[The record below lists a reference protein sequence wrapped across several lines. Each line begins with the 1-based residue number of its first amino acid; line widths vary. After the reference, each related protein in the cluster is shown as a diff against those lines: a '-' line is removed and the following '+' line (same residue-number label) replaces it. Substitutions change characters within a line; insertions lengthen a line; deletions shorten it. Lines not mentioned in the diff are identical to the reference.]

1 MNSTPAI
8 QTNIPIT
15 IAGAGIA
22 GMTAAIQLKK
32 VGHNVVVFEQQSNV
46 GGSRHG
52 DYEGLENWIF
62 DQSIPEFFTEHGFDY
77 ETLTTIPIH
86 KFTVHSEYKKPFLV
100 QSSRPFFQMIKRG
113 PDEDCLDHQLYVQ
126 CKKEGIDFRLG
137 EKAPKN
143 IDVDSTGSKKA
154 AAYIKGL
161 NFETRL
167 SNQVHLLLGKK
178 FAPKGYTYLIIINGR
193 ATLATAFKKMK
204 NNKTDP
210 FENSIEYFRNRGFII
225 PERNSFGSRGSFS
238 ILDLKL
244 FQRPFR
250 IGEAGGFQDFLFGF
264 GIRMA
269 MHSGLAAAH
278 QLNDDVYSARR
289 ILRNLNRKRNV
300 SFINRILYERLSDK
314 QLVKIAVKLS
324 HVSEPLDILS
334 QAYKWNFKN
343 ILRWFRF
350 KERYEVRPA

>member
-1 MNSTPAI
+1 
-8 QTNIPIT
+8 
-15 IAGAGIA
+15 
-22 GMTAAIQLKK
+22 
-32 VGHNVVVFEQQSNV
+32 
-46 GGSRHG
+46 
-52 DYEGLENWIF
+52 
-62 DQSIPEFFTEHGFDY
+62 
-77 ETLTTIPIH
+77 
-86 KFTVHSEYKKPFLV
+86 
-100 QSSRPFFQMIKRG
+100 
-113 PDEDCLDHQLYVQ
+113 
-126 CKKEGIDFRLG
+126 
-137 EKAPKN
+137 
-143 IDVDSTGSKKA
+143 
-154 AAYIKGL
+154 
-161 NFETRL
+161 
-167 SNQVHLLLGKK
+167 
-178 FAPKGYTYLIIINGR
+178 LIIINGR
-193 ATLATAFKKMK
+193 ATLATAFKKVK

-238 ILDLKL
+238 IL
-244 FQRPFR
+244 
-250 IGEAGGFQDFLFGF
+250 FQDFLFGF

-278 QLNDDVYSARR
+278 QLNDDIYSARR